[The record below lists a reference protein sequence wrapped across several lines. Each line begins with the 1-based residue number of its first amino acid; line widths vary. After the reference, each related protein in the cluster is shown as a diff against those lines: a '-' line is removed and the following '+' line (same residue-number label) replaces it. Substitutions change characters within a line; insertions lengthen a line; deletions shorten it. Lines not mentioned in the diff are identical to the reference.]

1 MFDLTK
7 QEKIILIFLCLSFVT
22 GLGVNAYKKS
32 QQKVELSV
40 QPYKIKTTRIE
51 VDKFIE
57 QHSSININSFKI
69 NELTR
74 LPGVGEKLAAR
85 IVEYHKVHGPF
96 KTKVEL
102 MQVKGIGEKKLEKIK
117 GLIVL
122 E

>member
-22 GLGVNAYKKS
+22 GLGVSAYKKS
-32 QQKVELSV
+32 QQKVELSIH
-40 QPYKIKTTRIE
+40 PYKIKTTRVE

-69 NELTR
+69 DELRR
-74 LPGVGEKLAAR
+74 LPGVGPKLAER
-85 IVEYHKVHGPF
+85 ILEYRKRHGSF
-96 KTKVEL
+96 KSKEEL
-102 MQVKGIGEKKLEKIK
+102 MRVKGIGEKKFEKIK
-117 GLIVL
+117 SLIAL